1 MASKLLSNEFQK
13 HICLDYECTTIEEA
27 IHKAGDLL
35 VQVGCVKPP
44 YINGMIR
51 REQETSTDIGLGVM
65 IPHGTEDTLNFV
77 LKPGISIVQIPHGVS
92 YHGNTI
98 HLVIGISSREE
109 DSLQELMQITDILLK
124 PEKCHQFLNASSGVG
139 LMVNGGRLSDTG
151 TMVGAPGGFWIYAPA
166 SSVNFVFPTS
176 FSAADRVSGVRT
188 YSRSRSYPAAAMA
201 SKAAS

>member
-77 LKPGISIVQIPHGVS
+77 LNRKSVLFRSHMEFLIMEIP
-92 YHGNTI
+92 YI
-98 HLVIGISSREE
+98 
-109 DSLQELMQITDILLK
+109 
-124 PEKCHQFLNASSGVG
+124 
-139 LMVNGGRLSDTG
+139 
-151 TMVGAPGGFWIYAPA
+151 W
-166 SSVNFVFPTS
+166 
-176 FSAADRVSGVRT
+176 
-188 YSRSRSYPAAAMA
+188 
-201 SKAAS
+201 

>member
-35 VQVGCVKPP
+35 VQVGCVK
-44 YINGMIR
+44 
-51 REQETSTDIGLGVM
+51 QETSTDIGLGVM

-109 DSLQELMQITDILLK
+109 DPLQELMQITDILLK
-124 PEKCHQFLNASSGVG
+124 PEKCHQFLNASSKQEFIDMINQNYVEEGE
-139 LMVNGGRLSDTG
+139 L
-151 TMVGAPGGFWIYAPA
+151 
-166 SSVNFVFPTS
+166 
-176 FSAADRVSGVRT
+176 
-188 YSRSRSYPAAAMA
+188 
-201 SKAAS
+201 

>member
-1 MASKLLSNEFQK
+1 MKNKNFGRKRQAIYILSNRKSTRIIKTLMDFFFFIK
-13 HICLDYECTTIEEA
+13 
-27 IHKAGDLL
+27 
-35 VQVGCVKPP
+35 VKIKMVCFSVPS
-44 YINGMIR
+44 INGMIR

-124 PEKCHQFLNASSGVG
+124 PEKCHQFLNASSKQEFIDMINQNYVEEGE
-139 LMVNGGRLSDTG
+139 L
-151 TMVGAPGGFWIYAPA
+151 
-166 SSVNFVFPTS
+166 
-176 FSAADRVSGVRT
+176 
-188 YSRSRSYPAAAMA
+188 
-201 SKAAS
+201 

>member
-65 IPHGTEDTLNFV
+65 IPHGTEDTCL
-77 LKPGISIVQIPHGVS
+77 L
-92 YHGNTI
+92 YT
-98 HLVIGISSREE
+98 SR
-109 DSLQELMQITDILLK
+109 
-124 PEKCHQFLNASSGVG
+124 CV
-139 LMVNGGRLSDTG
+139 
-151 TMVGAPGGFWIYAPA
+151 
-166 SSVNFVFPTS
+166 
-176 FSAADRVSGVRT
+176 
-188 YSRSRSYPAAAMA
+188 
-201 SKAAS
+201 

>member
-1 MASKLLSNEFQK
+1 MNVLQLKKQS
-13 HICLDYECTTIEEA
+13 T
-27 IHKAGDLL
+27 KAGDLL

-51 REQETSTDIGLGVM
+51 REQETPLISDWGYD
-65 IPHGTEDTLNFV
+65 PHGTEDTLNFV

-124 PEKCHQFLNASSGVG
+124 PEKCHQFLNASSKQEFIDMINQE
-139 LMVNGGRLSDTG
+139 LCRRR
-151 TMVGAPGGFWIYAPA
+151 
-166 SSVNFVFPTS
+166 
-176 FSAADRVSGVRT
+176 RVV
-188 YSRSRSYPAAAMA
+188 
-201 SKAAS
+201 K

>member
-92 YHGNTI
+92 YHGN
-98 HLVIGISSREE
+98 
-109 DSLQELMQITDILLK
+109 SLQELMQITDILLK
-124 PEKCHQFLNASSGVG
+124 PEKCHQFLNASSKQEFIDMINQNYVEEGE
-139 LMVNGGRLSDTG
+139 L
-151 TMVGAPGGFWIYAPA
+151 
-166 SSVNFVFPTS
+166 
-176 FSAADRVSGVRT
+176 
-188 YSRSRSYPAAAMA
+188 
-201 SKAAS
+201 

>member
-65 IPHGTEDTLNFV
+65 IPHRSLIW
-77 LKPGISIVQIPHGVS
+77 LSRR
-92 YHGNTI
+92 
-98 HLVIGISSREE
+98 SREKKLQR
-109 DSLQELMQITDILLK
+109 SLEQTKMQKLRRSLM
-124 PEKCHQFLNASSGVG
+124 
-139 LMVNGGRLSDTG
+139 
-151 TMVGAPGGFWIYAPA
+151 
-166 SSVNFVFPTS
+166 
-176 FSAADRVSGVRT
+176 
-188 YSRSRSYPAAAMA
+188 
-201 SKAAS
+201 

>member
-92 YHGNTI
+92 YQCCT
-98 HLVIGISSREE
+98 
-109 DSLQELMQITDILLK
+109 SLFSK
-124 PEKCHQFLNASSGVG
+124 
-139 LMVNGGRLSDTG
+139 VNII
-151 TMVGAPGGFWIYAPA
+151 W
-166 SSVNFVFPTS
+166 
-176 FSAADRVSGVRT
+176 
-188 YSRSRSYPAAAMA
+188 
-201 SKAAS
+201 

>member
-65 IPHGTEDTLNFV
+65 IPPWHRRHSEFCFKPGNQYCSDPTWNFLSWKYHTSGDRH
-77 LKPGISIVQIPHGVS
+77 LKP
-92 YHGNTI
+92 
-98 HLVIGISSREE
+98 
-109 DSLQELMQITDILLK
+109 
-124 PEKCHQFLNASSGVG
+124 
-139 LMVNGGRLSDTG
+139 
-151 TMVGAPGGFWIYAPA
+151 
-166 SSVNFVFPTS
+166 
-176 FSAADRVSGVRT
+176 
-188 YSRSRSYPAAAMA
+188 
-201 SKAAS
+201 

>member
-35 VQVGCVKPP
+35 VQVGCV
-44 YINGMIR
+44 
-51 REQETSTDIGLGVM
+51 EQETSTDIGLGVM

-77 LKPGISIVQIPHGVS
+77 LKPEISIVQIPHGVS

-109 DSLQELMQITDILLK
+109 DPLQELMQITDILLK
-124 PEKCHQFLNASSGVG
+124 PEKCHQFLNASSKQKFIDMINQNYVEEGE
-139 LMVNGGRLSDTG
+139 L
-151 TMVGAPGGFWIYAPA
+151 
-166 SSVNFVFPTS
+166 
-176 FSAADRVSGVRT
+176 
-188 YSRSRSYPAAAMA
+188 
-201 SKAAS
+201 